1 MVKYSGVTC
10 RTAPLVGVHSIFS
23 TNAHFHFYWSTCQNY
38 DLSFKGLL
46 TKYRI
51 SSLSV
56 GITDFHS
63 SDVGLS
69 WAVQNIRYES
79 RAYVPAPG
87 RCEIGVEG
95 YIEAREAKKRDFR
108 WGEEDDLDARWSYI
122 EGGSCK
128 YCLDILMSL
137 FARTLCVP
145 K

>member
-1 MVKYSGVTC
+1 ML
-10 RTAPLVGVHSIFS
+10 A
-23 TNAHFHFYWSTCQNY
+23 CQNY
-38 DLSFKGLL
+38 DLSLKELL

-69 WAVQNIRYES
+69 EAVQNIRYES

-95 YIEAREAKKRDFR
+95 YNGGREAKKRDFR
-108 WGEEDDLDARWSYI
+108 WGEEEALDGRRSYI

-128 YCLDILMSL
+128 YRLDISISL